1 MRVKLSE
8 EQIQKLIKEDLG
20 VARAGLAYTN
30 LFYSKV
36 EPIVKDFLKNKKS
49 QDIILKISP
58 SEMSYVYQASMDD
71 YIDLPIESMT
81 ILIKMKNYPRKKSTL
96 PFSTGGAA
104 ESIQKEYKRSS
115 YLKEPS
121 FELPKYVLEEIDQ
134 VVVGKM
140 ELEINIMSSYEDSME
155 EELLFDL
162 RDTITHECNHIYEFY
177 KRAESGAKQMNV
189 SLSYAGGKNFNIKK
203 EIFSVWEDFLN
214 YVYNSEP
221 YEINAKVQEAF
232 SLRSRMSLDEFQK
245 SKYWRSAKFL
255 KSFDADTYFAHLIE
269 VIKKFSPGKELSVL
283 SNLYKWFMTDYYKWM
298 KFHGET
304 PQRFI
309 EDSKHLYD
317 LIKRFQPKINKSG
330 ETLLRKYARL
340 YSMEPENNMS

>member
-8 EQIQKLIKEDLG
+8 EQIQRIIKEDLG

-36 EPIVKDFLKNKKS
+36 EPIVKDFLRNKKS

-81 ILIKMKNYPRKKSTL
+81 ILIKMKNYPRKKYTI

-115 YLKEPS
+115 FLKEPS

-140 ELEINIMSSYEDSME
+140 EIEINITSSYEDSME
-155 EELLFDL
+155 EDLLFDL

-177 KRAESGAKQMNV
+177 KRAESGAKQINV
-189 SLSYAGGKNFNIKK
+189 SLSYAGSKNFNVKR
-203 EIFSVWEDFLN
+203 EIFNVWEDFLN
-214 YVYNSEP
+214 YVYDSEP
-221 YEINAKVQEAF
+221 YEVNAKVQEAF
-232 SLRSRMSLDEFQK
+232 SLRSRMSLDEFMK
-245 SKYWRSAKFL
+245 TKYWKNATFL
-255 KSFDADTYFAHLIE
+255 QTFDADTYFSNLVDTIQ
-269 VIKKFSPGKELSVL
+269 KYSPGKELSIL
-283 SNLYKWFMTDYYKWM
+283 NNLYKWFFTDYLKWM
-298 KFHGET
+298 KFHGEK

-317 LIKRFQPKINKSG
+317 LIKKFEPRINKAG
-330 ETLLRKYARL
+330 DTLRRKYAKL
-340 YSMEPENNMS
+340 YSIEPENNLS

>member
-1 MRVKLSE
+1 MKITISE
-8 EQIQKLIKEDLG
+8 KQLDKLIKEDLG
-20 VARAGLAYTN
+20 VSRAGLAYTN
-30 LFYSKV
+30 FTYYKL
-36 EPIVKDFLKNKKS
+36 EPIVKDFLNNKKN
-49 QDIILKISP
+49 QNLILTIP
-58 SEMSYVYQASMDD
+58 VNEMSYIYQSSMDD
-71 YIDLPIESMT
+71 YIDLPIEKLT
-81 ILIKMKNYPRKKSTL
+81 INIKTITNANLINDI

-115 YLKEPS
+115 FLKQPS
-121 FELPKYVLEEIDQ
+121 LELPKYVLEEIDQ

-140 ELEINIMSSYEDSME
+140 ELEVNIMSSYEDSME

-177 KRAESGAKQMNV
+177 KRAESGAKQINV